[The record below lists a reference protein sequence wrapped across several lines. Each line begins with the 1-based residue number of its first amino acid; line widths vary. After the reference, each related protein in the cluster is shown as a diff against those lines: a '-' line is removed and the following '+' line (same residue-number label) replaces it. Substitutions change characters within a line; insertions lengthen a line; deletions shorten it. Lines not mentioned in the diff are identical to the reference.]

1 MSLKRKKKSALVAWL
16 EYAMLRA
23 TCAVVNAIPYR
34 LACAF
39 ARGAAW
45 TLVRCLGFK
54 RKRTIG
60 RIRSVFP
67 DKSEKEA
74 LSIATASLAN
84 ILMNAIEMSRAPRLS
99 KEWVTKHV
107 KDMPVYAERL
117 KEVLS
122 EGKGAVIMVPH
133 SGNWYMAE

>member
-67 DKSEKEA
+67 DLKK
-74 LSIATASLAN
+74 
-84 ILMNAIEMSRAPRLS
+84 RLS
-99 KEWVTKHV
+99 GYILFAPICRRSRLAEN
-107 KDMPVYAERL
+107 PVRSSDIRRDHRE
-117 KEVLS
+117 K
-122 EGKGAVIMVPH
+122 K
-133 SGNWYMAE
+133 N